1 MGDMDWKIWGIKL
14 LKGAGLTALTGALVY
29 VADYIDVT
37 EFPPEYAFYAGLAYT
52 ILSQIGNYIKH
63 TFMI

>member
-37 EFPPEYAFYAGLAYT
+37 EFPP
-52 ILSQIGNYIKH
+52 
-63 TFMI
+63 